1 MAASATDVIRLIL
14 SENPKKTIVD
24 PSLTPA
30 AVMLLLYP
38 KDGEFCVLLNKRSD
52 HVEHHKGEISFPG
65 GRKDEADETLLH
77 TALRETYEEMGIRPE
92 DVEVLGEVDDMPTSS
107 QFLISTT
114 VATIP
119 YPYLFKPNKQEVA
132 EVLEVPISALMD
144 EDNARDEV
152 RITDGQLL
160 NSPSYAYQGHLVF
173 GATARVLKRFLEL
186 IDAAPGKETLWRTS
200 PSQA

>member
-119 YPYLFKPNKQEVA
+119 YPYLFKPNKQEIAAYTLTRRDADRRTLHSRRLFVGGDPFR
-132 EVLEVPISALMD
+132 LPGGAL
-144 EDNARDEV
+144 
-152 RITDGQLL
+152 
-160 NSPSYAYQGHLVF
+160 PQGY
-173 GATARVLKRFLEL
+173 
-186 IDAAPGKETLWRTS
+186 
-200 PSQA
+200 